1 VTIRCTVVQAT
12 TTAVLQISLCK
23 SQPTAGRLP
32 LPLSN
37 LYLHTARVG
46 LWTDRLEAATVD
58 LRFFVCRFVSRCV
71 MYGTMDCRGPAE
83 CAHGA
88 FNLLSGIC
96 TIYSY
101 HEPVTTNV
109 MSYDRVTLTLSA
121 IVELCQFLRT
131 KGLFQV
137 ETVRERSFSLYGH
150 REPRYGRS
158 ERPHGL
164 SWTGI
169 DRTR

>member
-1 VTIRCTVVQAT
+1 
-12 TTAVLQISLCK
+12 
-23 SQPTAGRLP
+23 
-32 LPLSN
+32 
-37 LYLHTARVG
+37 
-46 LWTDRLEAATVD
+46 
-58 LRFFVCRFVSRCV
+58 
-71 MYGTMDCRGPAE
+71 MDCRGPAE

-137 ETVRERSFSLYGH
+137 ETVRERSFHCMVTVSPVMADLSGH
-150 REPRYGRS
+150 TACPGR
-158 ERPHGL
+158 
-164 SWTGI
+164 I
-169 DRTR
+169 